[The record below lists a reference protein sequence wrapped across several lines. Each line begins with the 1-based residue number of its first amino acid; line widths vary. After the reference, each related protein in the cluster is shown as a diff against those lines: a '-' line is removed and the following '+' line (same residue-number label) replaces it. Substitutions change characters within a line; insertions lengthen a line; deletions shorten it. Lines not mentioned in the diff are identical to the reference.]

1 MRAAC
6 LARQEIRDVMTRKSE
21 DDPATCMSR
30 GNEATSDVTGARH
43 GHSRGDMQRV
53 LDELHSHQV
62 ELQMQNEALQSARL
76 QLEASLSR
84 YTELY
89 DNAPIGYVSLDQ
101 RGRILQANLTAAVLL
116 GSSRES
122 LVGCDIAGFVD
133 PVCASALG
141 DFLVRAFSSWHT
153 EKFELVIRSGKGAN
167 RVVRLKSNLDASGAE
182 CRVVLMDVTALRRTE
197 LRFNQLAQN
206 IDQVF
211 WVSDQAIGEF
221 AYLSTHCDAVL
232 GMDCRMFVRSADMR
246 RTHIHAEDLE
256 RHEAAFERAR
266 WGEPSEVEY
275 RVHHPA
281 KGLRWL
287 RVRSFPF
294 EENGKHMNAG
304 LLEDVTERKD
314 AEQARLS
321 ESLRLRDALTSEVH
335 HRIKNNLQ
343 TVVGLL
349 RREAGKHPEAAEAI
363 EAAIG
368 QVQSVA
374 LVHGLYGQGMKRSI
388 MLCELLPAVVGNV
401 SELSGTPIVREAGHE
416 TCGQLLIKESETVAV
431 ALIIN
436 ELVTNAV
443 KHSSVGAG
451 DAGQRPLVQL
461 TRVGSQG
468 RIRIANPGRLAPDFD
483 FDLGSGLGTGLGLV
497 RALMPVPG
505 MSIRFS
511 QSGAHVFVELIIE
524 PPVLGVA
531 PSAQFRCK
539 GQLYEKCADRR

>member
-1 MRAAC
+1 
-6 LARQEIRDVMTRKSE
+6 MTRKSK
-21 DDPATCMSR
+21 DDPAACMGR
-30 GNEATSDVTGARH
+30 GKEPIAFVAQGRE

-89 DNAPIGYVSLDQ
+89 DNAPIGYVSLDRQ
-101 RGRILQANLTAAVLL
+101 GRILQANLTAAAML
-116 GSSRES
+116 GSSRQA
-122 LVGCDIAGFVD
+122 LAGCDLGAFVD
-133 PVCASALG
+133 PACVPALG
-141 DFLVRAFSSWHT
+141 DFLARAFSSWHT
-153 EKFELVIRSGKGAN
+153 EKFELVVRPGRGAN
-167 RVVRLKSNLDASGAE
+167 RVVRMKSNLDASGAE
-182 CRVVLMDVTALRRTE
+182 CRVVLIDVTVLRQTE

-211 WVSDQAIGEF
+211 WVSDRTITEF
-221 AYLSTHCDAVL
+221 AYLSPHCDAVL
-232 GMDCRMFVRSADMR
+232 GIDCRMFVRNAEVR
-246 RTHIHAEDLE
+246 HTHIHEEDLE

-266 WGEPSEVEY
+266 WGEPAEVEY
-275 RVHHPA
+275 RVRHPV

-294 EENGKHMNAG
+294 EENGRPMNAG

-314 AEQARLS
+314 AEQARLA

-349 RREAGKHPEAAEAI
+349 RREAGKHPEAAGAI
-363 EAAIG
+363 DAAIG

-401 SELSGTPIVREAGHE
+401 SELSGTPIVREGVHE
-416 TCGQLLIKESETVAV
+416 ACGRLLIKESETVAV

-443 KHSSVGAG
+443 KHSGADG
-451 DAGQRPLVQL
+451 DDGDRHPLVHL
-461 TRVGSQG
+461 TRVGLQG
-468 RIRIANPGRLAPDFD
+468 RIRITNPGHLDPGFD
-483 FDLGSGLGTGLGLV
+483 FDLGNGLGTGLGLV
-497 RALMPVPG
+497 RTLMPVPG
-505 MSIRFS
+505 MSIRFG
-511 QSGAHVFVELIIE
+511 QSGANVVVDVLIE
-524 PPVLGVA
+524 PPVLDATPPGE
-531 PSAQFRCK
+531 FKCK
-539 GQLYEKCADRR
+539 GQMYEKCTDRR